1 MIIDGYTL
9 VQTCKES
16 PEQYTV
22 YKDGEQVAYIR
33 LRHGCLRVDAPIC
46 GAKEIFYTESCR
58 GDGRFEDDERMI
70 FYNKRLMR
78 LKNIITRCKM
88 VTFILLNLAGLLVAR
103 ALIVGNK

>member
-33 LRHGCLRVDAPIC
+33 LRHGCFRVGAPIC
-46 GAKEIFYTESCR
+46 GAKEIFYTEACK
-58 GDGRFEDDERMI
+58 GDGP
-70 FYNKRLMR
+70 
-78 LKNIITRCKM
+78 
-88 VTFILLNLAGLLVAR
+88 VS
-103 ALIVGNK
+103 

>member
-46 GAKEIFYTESCR
+46 GAKEIFYTEACK
-58 GDGRFEDDERMI
+58 GDGM
-70 FYNKRLMR
+70 
-78 LKNIITRCKM
+78 KNIK
-88 VTFILLNLAGLLVAR
+88 ILMYFHKIMLFYE
-103 ALIVGNK
+103 I